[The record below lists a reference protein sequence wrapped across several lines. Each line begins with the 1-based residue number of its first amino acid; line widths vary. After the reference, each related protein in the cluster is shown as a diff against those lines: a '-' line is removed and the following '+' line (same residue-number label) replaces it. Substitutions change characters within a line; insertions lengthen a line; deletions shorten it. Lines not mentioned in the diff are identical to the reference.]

1 MNVLALPTLASRI
14 RAALLGVAL
23 AAVGVA
29 TAGALV
35 IGHHALDR
43 QMETHLG
50 ALATVTATQSQAPLL
65 FGDRVAAMDV
75 LRAIPAEEGIRLG
88 EIRDANGTTLA
99 RLERPEQ
106 ALPEL
111 LERALSPDAVTGDVS
126 VDGRRVGSITLQA
139 GGRPLLRSMVGLVG
153 YNALVAFAMA
163 LLVLAVARRLTLNI
177 AHPLDALG
185 AVMRNVHA
193 DRDYARRAPGF
204 AVAEIDELRSE
215 FNALLDEIQR
225 RDQELQRTNA
235 ALKRLALRD
244 PLTGLANRA
253 MFESALLEAL
263 GRDGRAGVGVL
274 YFDLDS
280 FKAVNDTFGHAAG
293 DLLLRAVASRLDEC
307 VPAGAVAARIGGD
320 EFVVVLPDIATHEA
334 LAALAQ
340 RLQHALH
347 APVRAGIHVIH
358 PGASVGYALSARDT
372 DAAQLIDLADRAMY
386 AAKQQRREAGIRTR
400 WEPFDAGA
408 GDGAW
413 RPPHRVRESGPI
425 KILGDRNAQQR
436 TA

>member
-29 TAGALV
+29 TAGALF

-65 FGDRVAAMDV
+65 FGDRDAALDV

-88 EIRDANGTTLA
+88 EIRDAQGKTLA
-99 RLERPEQ
+99 RLEREDHS
-106 ALPEL
+106 LPDL
-111 LERALSPDAVTGDVS
+111 LERALAPEAATGDVV
-126 VDGRRVGSITLQA
+126 VDGRHVGSVTLQA
-139 GGRPLLRSMVGLVG
+139 GGRPLFRSMMGMVG
-153 YNALVAFAMA
+153 YNVLGAFAMA

-177 AHPLDALG
+177 ARPLDALG
-185 AVMRNVHA
+185 AVMRNVHV
-193 DRDYARRAPGF
+193 DRDYARRAPRF

-253 MFESALLEAL
+253 MFESALLQAL

-320 EFVVVLPDIATHEA
+320 EFVVALPDIATHEA

-358 PGASVGYALSARDT
+358 PGASVGYALSSQNT

-386 AAKQQRREAGIRTR
+386 VAKQQRRDAGIRTR
-400 WEPFDAGA
+400 WEPVDPGA
-408 GDGAW
+408 EDGAW
-413 RPPHRVRESGPI
+413 RPPRRVRESGPI
-425 KILGDRNAQQR
+425 KILGDRNVQQR
-436 TA
+436 SA

>member
-35 IGHHALDR
+35 IGHLALDR

-50 ALATVTATQSQAPLL
+50 ALASVTATQSQAPLL
-65 FGDRVAAMDV
+65 FGDRDAAMDV
-75 LRAIPAEEGIRLG
+75 LKAIPAEEGIRIG
-88 EIRDANGTTLA
+88 AIRDASGSVLA
-99 RLERPEQ
+99 QLERPDQ
-106 ALPEL
+106 ALPGL
-111 LERALSPDAVTGDVS
+111 LERALAPEPVSGDVV
-126 VDGRRVGSITLQA
+126 VDGRRIGSVTLHA
-139 GGRPLLRSMVGLVG
+139 GGQPLFRSLLGLVG
-153 YNALVAFAMA
+153 YNVLSALAMA
-163 LLVLAVARRLTLNI
+163 LVVLTVARRLTRHI

-185 AVMRNVHA
+185 AVMRDVHA
-193 DRDYARRAPGF
+193 DRDYARRAPRF

-215 FNALLDEIQR
+215 FNALLGEIQR

-263 GRDGRAGVGVL
+263 GRDGRAGVGLL

-307 VPAGAVAARIGGD
+307 VPEGAVPARIGGD
-320 EFVVVLPDIATHEA
+320 EFVVVLPDIANHEA

-340 RLQHALH
+340 RLQQALH
-347 APVRAGIHVIH
+347 APVRAGTHVIH
-358 PGASVGYALSARDT
+358 PGASVGHALSARDH

-386 AAKQQRREAGIRTR
+386 AAKQQRRDAGIRTR
-400 WEPFDAGA
+400 WERADAATGEA
-408 GDGAW
+408 AW
-413 RPPHRVRESGPI
+413 RPPRRVRESGPF
-425 KILGDRNAQQR
+425 KVLGERNAQR
-436 TA
+436 LA